1 MVWENKLGITN
12 SAQLA
17 DVEEKLTKKQATLL
31 FQTGALFKMEVGT
44 FSGLSAI
51 HHYLFSVIYDFA
63 GKFRDVNSARITFN
77 LPPVFFRAILTVS

>member
-1 MVWENKLGITN
+1 MGTNMVWENKLGITN

-31 FQTGALFKMEVGT
+31 FQTGSLFKMEVGT

-63 GKFRDVNSARITFN
+63 GKFRDVNSAKDNFQFATRIF
-77 LPPVFFRAILTVS
+77 